1 MKKALK
7 VISLA
12 LAMVCCAVMFIACVP
27 STPEKAKEKLEK
39 KGYTVMVTE
48 ITDAMEAIS
57 DELDGVSYVVSAMKD
72 DDRVVVYYF
81 EKGADARDA
90 YKEMKEEAE
99 ELGDEIEDYV
109 IKKSGKVVVVATS
122 KQAWKDVN

>member
-27 STPEKAKEKLEK
+27 ATPEKAEKKLEK
-39 KGYTVMVTE
+39 KGYTVVVTE
-48 ITDAMEAIS
+48 ITDAMEAMS
-57 DELDGVSYVVSAMKD
+57 DELDGVSYIVYGNKDGAMIYA
-72 DDRVVVYYF
+72 YYF

-90 YKEMKEEAE
+90 YKEMKEEKE
-99 ELGDEIEDYV
+99 EVGDALKDYV
-109 IKKSGKVVVVATS
+109 IKKSGKVVVVANS
-122 KQAWKDVN
+122 KDAWKDFN